1 MGLTAEEIAR
11 WNADGYVI
19 VRNALGPEDLAP
31 LIADYEAIVENMA
44 RELLAAGRI
53 KDGHAGLGFDRRFAA
68 ICAEDPTIGVDTGLD
83 EVNRRFTGLAQYAHF
98 VGPAAWLKIPFT
110 ALQSAHILG

>member
-68 ICAEDPTIGVDTGLD
+68 ICAEDPTVSTGHLD
-83 EVNRRFTGLAQYAHF
+83 EVKPGRDSQGWPSMREVWLRIPNRVT
-98 VGPAAWLKIPFT
+98 
-110 ALQSAHILG
+110 